1 MLFNSFHFIYFILF
15 LFPLYWIIPQ
25 RFRWILMLVASYY
38 FYMSWNYN
46 YLVLILFTTLIS
58 FFAAIQ
64 IENTS
69 EKYIQKRYLYGS
81 ILSSLSVLFF
91 FKYYNF
97 FSINLNSTL
106 LSKSS
111 QFPLI
116 EWLLP
121 VGISFYTF
129 ETLSYTIDV
138 YHHKLKAE
146 RNIGIY
152 ALFIAFFPKLVAGPI
167 ERSENLLP
175 QFRKVQ
181 QFKATNFIQGSKYI
195 ILGFFMKLVIADR
208 LSLYVDSVYNNVNSH
223 HGLTMWLATFC
234 FSFQI
239 LCDFAGYST
248 IAKGIAKWFD
258 FDLMLNF
265 NRPYMALSFTDFWKR
280 WHISLSSW
288 FRDYVYIPLGGNK
301 VRVSRRY
308 LNLLITFVISGLW
321 HGANW
326 TFLLWGGLHGLYLII
341 ENLLKNKKKK
351 SLLEKHLSLRI
362 LKRMFIFIAVSFA
375 WIFFR
380 SNSVSDAIIILKKA
394 VQIDNNVFLDPKTL
408 FYGFIAISILVVLD
422 VFAER
427 KGNDNF
433 LQNEKCSFG
442 IITLFVALVLAIFY
456 MGVFDGGQF
465 IYFQF

>member
-1 MLFNSFHFIYFILF
+1 
-15 LFPLYWIIPQ
+15 
-25 RFRWILMLVASYY
+25 MLVASYY

-46 YLVLILFTTLIS
+46 YLLLILFTTFVS
-58 FFAAIQ
+58 YFAAIQ
-64 IENTS
+64 IENTANKS
-69 EKYIQKRYLYGS
+69 IQKRYLYGS

-97 FSINLNSTL
+97 FSVSLNSNL

-111 QFPLI
+111 QLPLM

-138 YHHKLKAE
+138 YHHKLRAE

-181 QFKATNFIQGSKYI
+181 LFKAANFIQGSKYI

-265 NRPYMALSFTDFWKR
+265 NRPYMALSLTDFWKR

-301 VRVSRRY
+301 VGVSRRY

-326 TFLLWGGLHGLYLII
+326 TFLVWGGLHGLYLII
-341 ENLLKNKKKK
+341 ENVLKNNKNK
-351 SLLEKHLSLRI
+351 SLLVKHLSLRI
-362 LKRMFIFIAVSFA
+362 LKRMFIFTAVTFA

-380 SNSVSDAIIILKKA
+380 ANSVSDAIIVLTKA
-394 VQIDNNVFLDPKTL
+394 IQIDSNVFLDAETL
-408 FYGFIAISILVVLD
+408 FYGFIAITILVILD
-422 VFAER
+422 IFAER
-427 KGNDNF
+427 KGNNNF
-433 LQNEKCSFG
+433 LQNEKTSFG
-442 IITLFVALVLAIFY
+442 IITLFVVLVLAIFY